1 MQGMYSRRDVLK
13 GAVVAGGVLGIA
25 SLAGCASPGQ
35 STSAASAGGMKSGT
49 YTASAAG
56 MRGELTV
63 FVTVDDASIL
73 TVEVIDDE
81 DTPVIRDAAIVS
93 VTSRIVEQQNIEVD
107 AVAGATMTSMGIK
120 TAVAAALEV
129 AQADLS
135 AFKKGSDAPKE
146 KQKGQSESFDL
157 VIAGSGMAGLSAAV
171 NALKINPDLKVLVLE
186 KQAYTG
192 GSTRV
197 CGGGIWA
204 VNAPI
209 NKVAGQDSTKE
220 EYIAFMEK
228 RSAPTALNTGLMSN
242 IYDISSEAFTDLYNW
257 GLPISANS
265 WSLGN
270 PDSQLPSF
278 DSTKNLNSNWETGNS
293 GLADF
298 MTTLAEMVGVEIRLT
313 SKVIKIV
320 GEANAVSAVEVEDSE
335 KIYMVNA
342 KKVILATGGFT
353 RSPELIKKYAPDY
366 ERAFAFTGSG
376 STGDGITLAEELGA
390 TVIGNGMM
398 GLTGINPSV
407 GYYGPY
413 GGAVWSA
420 QCNVNANGEDFGMK
434 GTFYGDTLKL
444 ILEQPNSCCYGIY
457 DATSPILDRL
467 EAGSELGLIFKYD
480 SLDSLASGQAI
491 DAAGLKKQ
499 AEANKVSKAP
509 FFCIVRKPLFI
520 GSIPGL
526 AVDDHCGV
534 LGKEGKVIE
543 NLFGA
548 GELVYANV
556 FDGAYPASGTGV
568 GTSCYTG
575 AIASNAA
582 LAAM

>member
-1 MQGMYSRRDVLK
+1 
-13 GAVVAGGVLGIA
+13 
-25 SLAGCASPGQ
+25 
-35 STSAASAGGMKSGT
+35 
-49 YTASAAG
+49 
-56 MRGELTV
+56 
-63 FVTVDDASIL
+63 
-73 TVEVIDDE
+73 
-81 DTPVIRDAAIVS
+81 
-93 VTSRIVEQQNIEVD
+93 
-107 AVAGATMTSMGIK
+107 
-120 TAVAAALEV
+120 
-129 AQADLS
+129 
-135 AFKKGSDAPKE
+135 
-146 KQKGQSESFDL
+146 
-157 VIAGSGMAGLSAAV
+157 SGMAGLSAAV
-171 NALKINPDLKVLVLE
+171 NTLKENPDLKVLVLE

-220 EYIAFMEK
+220 EYISFMEK

-242 IYDISSEAFTDLYNW
+242 IYDISSEAFTNLYNW

-270 PDSQLPSF
+270 PDSQLPCF

-298 MTTLAEMVGVEIRLT
+298 MTTLAEKVGVEIRLT
-313 SKVIKIV
+313 SKVVKIAS
-320 GEANAVSAVEVEDSE
+320 EAGAVSAVEVEDLE
-335 KIYMVNA
+335 KIYTVTA

-353 RSPELIKKYAPDY
+353 RSPDLIKKYAPDY
-366 ERAFAFTGSG
+366 EKAFAFTGSG
-376 STGDGITLAEELGA
+376 SQGDGITLTEELGA

-398 GLTGINPSV
+398 GLSGINPSV

-457 DATSPILDRL
+457 DATSSVLDRL
-467 EAGSELGLIFKYD
+467 EAGSELGLISKYD
-480 SLDSLASGQAI
+480 SLDELASDQKI
-491 DAAGLKKQ
+491 EAAGLKKQ
-499 AEANKVSKAP
+499 AEANKISQAP

-526 AVDDHCGV
+526 AVSEQCEV
-534 LGKEGKVIE
+534 LDKDGKAIK
-543 NLFGA
+543 NLYGA

-556 FDGAYPASGTGV
+556 FDGAYPASGSGV

-575 AIASNAA
+575 AIASKAA
-582 LAAM
+582 LASM